1 MRKIILLFLLLST
14 TFQAWPQMSL
24 ESYRN
29 CVYAYS
35 TELMSAEAA
44 VEKANA
50 DMFKERTDFFPAL
63 SASGSFD
70 TGFRRSGTADLWGFS
85 LQPQVEQVLYGGGA
99 VRAAYLRAQFNYEQS
114 QYGEL
119 LSRINV
125 RYAAD
130 HAYWSVSAMKLY
142 AAATNEYLGFV
153 NSLYNIVAERFSEG
167 YVAKGDMLQVEARL
181 SEARYSQIALQN
193 NYEVALHRF
202 NNLLGRVGAEEV
214 KLSNSITD
222 SIAMP
227 QRITIDEMFARRP
240 DIHMAELKIL
250 AAEQSVNVARAQY
263 NPRITAGV
271 RGSWQTYT
279 PNTAAKTY
287 LDGAF
292 VIGLNV
298 PIFHWGERRQAVNS
312 AQSTV
317 RIAVNDLTQLRRDVA
332 QEEADGWSALTNS
345 YSQMQSSLQNLKIA
359 SDNLTI
365 STFSYNEGQATI
377 LDVLQAQISWLQI
390 YTNAITARYNYAVA
404 VSEYMR
410 LAAIE

>member
-1 MRKIILLFLLLST
+1 MRKIILLLFAIPATISV
-14 TFQAWPQMSL
+14 WSQMSL

-29 CVYAYS
+29 RVYAYS
-35 TELMSAEAA
+35 TELMNAVAA
-44 VEKANA
+44 VDKANA
-50 DMFKERTDFFPAL
+50 DMLMARTSFLPSL
-63 SASGSFD
+63 SASGTFD
-70 TGFRRSGTADLWGFS
+70 AGFRRSGTADLWGFT
-85 LQPQVEQVLYGGGA
+85 LQPQIEQVLYGGGA
-99 VRAAYLRAQFNYEQS
+99 VRAAYRRAQFNYEHS

-130 HAYWSVSAMKLY
+130 HAYWSLSAMKLY
-142 AAATNEYLGFV
+142 VAATNEYLNFV
-153 NSLYNIVAERFSEG
+153 NTLYDIVAERFGEG

-202 NNLLGRVGAEEV
+202 NNLLGRTGTEEV
-214 KLSNSITD
+214 ELANTIVD

-227 QRITIDEMFARRP
+227 QRITVDEMFARRP
-240 DIHMAELKIL
+240 DIRMAELDIL

-287 LDGAF
+287 LDGSF

-298 PIFHWGERRQAVNS
+298 PIFHWGERRQAVNA

-345 YSQMQSSLQNLKIA
+345 YSQMQSSLHNLKIA
-359 SDNLTI
+359 SDNLSI
-365 STFSYNEGQATI
+365 STFSYNEGQSTI

>member
-1 MRKIILLFLLLST
+1 
-14 TFQAWPQMSL
+14 
-24 ESYRN
+24 
-29 CVYAYS
+29 
-35 TELMSAEAA
+35 
-44 VEKANA
+44 
-50 DMFKERTDFFPAL
+50 
-63 SASGSFD
+63 
-70 TGFRRSGTADLWGFS
+70 
-85 LQPQVEQVLYGGGA
+85 
-99 VRAAYLRAQFNYEQS
+99 
-114 QYGEL
+114 
-119 LSRINV
+119 
-125 RYAAD
+125 
-130 HAYWSVSAMKLY
+130 MKLY

-153 NSLYNIVAERFSEG
+153 NSLYGIVAERFSEG

-214 KLSNSITD
+214 ELSNSITD

-345 YSQMQSSLQNLKIA
+345 LSQMQSSLQNLKIA

>member
-1 MRKIILLFLLLST
+1 
-14 TFQAWPQMSL
+14 
-24 ESYRN
+24 
-29 CVYAYS
+29 
-35 TELMSAEAA
+35 
-44 VEKANA
+44 
-50 DMFKERTDFFPAL
+50 
-63 SASGSFD
+63 
-70 TGFRRSGTADLWGFS
+70 
-85 LQPQVEQVLYGGGA
+85 
-99 VRAAYLRAQFNYEQS
+99 
-114 QYGEL
+114 
-119 LSRINV
+119 
-125 RYAAD
+125 
-130 HAYWSVSAMKLY
+130 
-142 AAATNEYLGFV
+142 
-153 NSLYNIVAERFSEG
+153 
-167 YVAKGDMLQVEARL
+167 
-181 SEARYSQIALQN
+181 
-193 NYEVALHRF
+193 
-202 NNLLGRVGAEEV
+202 
-214 KLSNSITD
+214 
-222 SIAMP
+222 
-227 QRITIDEMFARRP
+227 
-240 DIHMAELKIL
+240 MAELKIL